1 MLFQFACENFS
12 IHLFI
17 FFSMF
22 LLLWP
27 LIMMCFHI
35 FIMAHFQYD
44 LNSSRFSL
52 STHNCWDPESPWN
65 LVSGPLSNTLLLLP
79 PSCFYSVIDS
89 GDILQWGHFFP
100 FTMRTFLSRPLYN
113 EDIPLTSMCYLAP
126 QVWPVHLSKYLLWF
140 QLYKPSISQVW
151 TRLEQDFYLAS
162 FICVFW
168 SPNLSLQ
175 LPSLKNTVV

>member
-79 PSCFYSVIDS
+79 LSYSCSGHFTMRAFLFFYNKDTLF
-89 GDILQWGHFFP
+89 GTFLQWGHSFD
-100 FTMRTFLSRPLYN
+100 LN
-113 EDIPLTSMCYLAP
+113 VIPSTTIWSVFEFSDP
-126 QVWPVHLSKYLLWF
+126 K
-140 QLYKPSISQVW
+140 
-151 TRLEQDFYLAS
+151 
-162 FICVFW
+162 ICRR
-168 SPNLSLQ
+168 SS
-175 LPSLKNTVV
+175 LPSRTMLFKSCKSGHLGVLLL